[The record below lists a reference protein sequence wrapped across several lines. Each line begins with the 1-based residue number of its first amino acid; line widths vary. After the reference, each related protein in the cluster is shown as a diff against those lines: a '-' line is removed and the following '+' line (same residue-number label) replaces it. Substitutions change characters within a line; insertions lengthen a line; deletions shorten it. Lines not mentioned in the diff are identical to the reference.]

1 MQKLGYFFY
10 ENINLEYKLH
20 ESSEPISTIAFLSD
34 YLFIAGGM
42 NGIIQIHD
50 FSAIT
55 AQNSLLNHTSPITAI
70 GRNDNL
76 VFITADSEGNIIC
89 WDGTNKRVINQINI
103 NKYLGYSPT
112 AVMYKKDALEKIHIK
127 RITSISKYHQ
137 AYLIPNKIQMMP
149 PYCWDYQTHDL
160 NYVGGADQY
169 PCGGTSIVVSK
180 DGEYLVWTSGTA
192 IIILSIQ
199 TGKIVRQIGKAEAY
213 GVRGTREIFIPI
225 NNQMDF
231 LFEGLHSGRINSI
244 DLSPSMKYLITG
256 SEDRSI
262 RIWDFHGLLDFSHAK
277 PIMIFNTQHPIDAVY
292 FVGPEM
298 WVAASYD
305 SGIITSG
312 DLEKTWEE
320 NRFNKENSPIGGIAV
335 SPSLIRFAAWYKNGK
350 ILIWFL
356 A

>member
-1 MQKLGYFFY
+1 M
-10 ENINLEYKLH
+10 H

-34 YLFIAGGM
+34 NLFIAGGI

-55 AQNSLLNHTSPITAI
+55 AHKPLLKHTSPITAI
-70 GRNDNL
+70 GRSDNI
-76 VFITADSEGNIIC
+76 VFITADSEGNIIR
-89 WDGTNKRVINQINI
+89 WDGMNNSVINQINI

-112 AVMYKKDALEKIHIK
+112 AVMYKKDALEKIHVN
-127 RITSISKYHQ
+127 RIVSGSKYQ
-137 AYLIPNKIQMMP
+137 NAYLIPNKIQTIP
-149 PYCWDYQTHDL
+149 PYCWDYQTNDL
-160 NYVGGADQY
+160 NYIGGADQY
-169 PCGGTSIVVSK
+169 PCGGTSIAVSK
-180 DGEYLVWTSGTA
+180 DGKYLVWTSGTA
-192 IIILSIQ
+192 IIIVDTE

-213 GVRGTREIFIPI
+213 GVRGTRKIFTPI
-225 NNQMDF
+225 NNSLDF
-231 LFEGLHSGRINSI
+231 LFKDLHRGRINSV
-244 DLSPSMKYLITG
+244 DLSPGMKYLITG

-262 RIWDFHGLLDFSHAK
+262 RIWDFQGLLNLSYAK
-277 PIMIFNTQHPIDAVY
+277 PIMIFNTQYPIDAVC

-312 DLEKTWEE
+312 DLKIMLKED
-320 NRFNKENSPIGGIAV
+320 RFNKEDSPIGGIAV

-356 A
+356 V